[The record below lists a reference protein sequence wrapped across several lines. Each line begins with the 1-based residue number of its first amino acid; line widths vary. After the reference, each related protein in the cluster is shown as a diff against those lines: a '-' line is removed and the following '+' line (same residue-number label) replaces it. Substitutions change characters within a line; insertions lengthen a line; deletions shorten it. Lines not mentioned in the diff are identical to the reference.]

1 MTEPLAVVDL
11 VQSVSCRVVEA
22 RFGFSWLIVYIYAHN
37 MWPCTSTKSGASG
50 NSNGWSERHCD
61 LLILHENGH
70 ISPTCLIWGKGI
82 FWCFSIFFLFVEPRG
97 LIIPNGN
104 GHWRPVTGNFEYFYL
119 EETEIADVNAQGTG
133 CGQLDH
139 KSQSTFLSVFIV
151 KLAAQTCTV
160 CCTACRETRKPFCA
174 SWILLTW
181 LICRVESN
189 SSSMHLYMTL
199 HVLCSV

>member
-1 MTEPLAVVDL
+1 MEWRTLWSINFTWKWTHLTNMFDL
-11 VQSVSCRVVEA
+11 
-22 RFGFSWLIVYIYAHN
+22 G
-37 MWPCTSTKSGASG
+37 KG
-50 NSNGWSERHCD
+50 D
-61 LLILHENGH
+61 LLVFLY
-70 ISPTCLIWGKGI
+70 
-82 FWCFSIFFLFVEPRG
+82 FFLFVEPRG

-104 GHWRPVTGNFEYFYL
+104 GHWRLVTGNFEYFYL
-119 EETEIADVNAQGTG
+119 EETEIADVNAQGTE